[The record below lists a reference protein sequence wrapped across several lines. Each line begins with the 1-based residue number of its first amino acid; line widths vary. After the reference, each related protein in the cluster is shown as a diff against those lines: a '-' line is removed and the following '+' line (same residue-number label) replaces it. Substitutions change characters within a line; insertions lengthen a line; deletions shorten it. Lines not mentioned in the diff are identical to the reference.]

1 MGENMNILKR
11 HIFIGVVLFMVGLS
25 ILFLLITGLSVSG
38 TYFFLLY
45 GLLTLFVTADL
56 SVLLSNYFRMQDILS
71 IRQNAVFYF
80 ARFFIFC
87 FFSFI
92 CLLNVCFFHI
102 LGKTLVKSSMLFD

>member
-38 TYFFLLY
+38 TYLFLLY

-71 IRQNAVFYF
+71 IRQKCCFLLCAIFHLLLLLFYLF
-80 ARFFIFC
+80 IECLLFFIY
-87 FFSFI
+87 
-92 CLLNVCFFHI
+92 
-102 LGKTLVKSSMLFD
+102 